1 MILRPP
7 RSSLFPYTT
16 LFRSQ
21 RRRELLRHVLGLRM
35 VITGGGVVLATV
47 FAVLAGYDREQVLGT
62 LVGGLGVVL
71 LAAQGTLLIPLSVDL
86 RNGRIAASELARSG
100 LQLLSIVVF
109 AVLGAGVF
117 GFLAAGVPVGIALLA
132 LTPVLLGRGRAA
144 VPTWSP

>member
-47 FAVLAGYDREQVLGT
+47 FAVLAGYDREPVLGT

-71 LAAQGTLLIPLSVDL
+71 LAAQGTLLIPDRKSTPLKS
-86 RNGRIAASELARSG
+86 RHAHISYA
-100 LQLLSIVVF
+100 VF
-109 AVLGAGVF
+109 CLK
-117 GFLAAGVPVGIALLA
+117 
-132 LTPVLLGRGRAA
+132 
-144 VPTWSP
+144 